1 MFILPLNL
9 DKVDGMS
16 ISGDDDLTR
25 VATLSRN
32 SVLKTSSQV
41 TEAKKHLK
49 ALDLFLH
56 HDPSKSWDTYKMI
69 EIIRKADRNSFILDV
84 GCNDSP
90 ILPML
95 KRLGFRNLY
104 GCDLVLR
111 PRYKRNFMNTVYS
124 LYKRQYKPI
133 VEMHNDKPLNLS
145 IQNLEATNYQNNMF
159 DFVTSLSVI
168 EHGVD
173 IEKYFIEMNRILRKD
188 GYLLTSTDYW
198 PEKTINTKC
207 VLSKG
212 IPDKVFDRNEIEYAI
227 KIGEKTGLKLI
238 EPIDY
243 TYVDKVV
250 HWKET
255 GLDYTF
261 IFFAMKK

>member
-1 MFILPLNL
+1 MT
-9 DKVDGMS
+9 
-16 ISGDDDLTR
+16 ISEENDLKRIT
-25 VATLSRN
+25 TIPSN

-41 TEAKKHLK
+41 TEAKRQLK
-49 ALDLFLH
+49 ALNLFLPY
-56 HDPSKSWDTYKMI
+56 DTIKSWDTYNMI
-69 EIIRKADRNSFILDV
+69 EILSNADRESLILDV

-111 PRYKRNFMNTVYS
+111 PRYKRKFMNVAYS
-124 LYKRQYKPI
+124 LYKREYKPI
-133 VEMHNDKPLNLS
+133 VDMLGDKSLKLS
-145 IQNLEATNYQNNMF
+145 IQNLEATNYRENTF
-159 DFVTSLSVI
+159 DFVSSLSVI

-173 IEKYFIEMNRILRKD
+173 IHKYFEEMSRILKKD
-188 GYLLTSTDYW
+188 GLLLTSTDYW

-212 IPDKVFDRNEIEYAI
+212 TPDKIFDRSEIEAAVVI
-227 KIGEKTGLKLI
+227 AEKYGLKLI

-243 TYVDKVV
+243 SFMDKVV
-250 HWKET
+250 HWNKT